1 MCEFS
6 VETSSIKAT
15 IFYIF
20 SLFMSRFIFN
30 SKGQYEIYTCV
41 DKVVD
46 KFMYY
51 IKAELSVV
59 ATMSPIVDQ
68 GVD

>member
-1 MCEFS
+1 
-6 VETSSIKAT
+6 
-15 IFYIF
+15 
-20 SLFMSRFIFN
+20 MSRFIFN